1 MVDHGIY
8 TKQGDFG
15 SEALRKELL
24 DNDEY
29 DPLFG
34 SNLSSRLYEHDNSA
48 FDMWQK
54 NSDGKKVKKV
64 KATCNICDEMHK
76 SSVPSINAAN
86 FKKRSKHLEKLEE
99 CIYILDN
106 SWRRREQQQIESIE
120 FRGDIPYVDP
130 ETFKINTQSGTM
142 TKMEKNHLDTAYIYR
157 DRMRKC
163 IEVRDKLKENID
175 IYKDK
180 LAAKQNK
187 KTTKKKKTKSSS
199 RSGSKTS
206 KSGSKTSKSGS
217 KTSSKTSKSGSKS
230 GRVGVTTRS
239 RGIVKKK

>member
-15 SEALRKELL
+15 SEALQKELL
-24 DNDEY
+24 DKDEY

-64 KATCNICDEMHK
+64 KATCNVCDEMHK

-187 KTTKKKKTKSSS
+187 KTAKKKKTKSNSGSKSGKTS
-199 RSGSKTS
+199 RSGSK
-206 KSGSKTSKSGS
+206 SGKTSR
-217 KTSSKTSKSGSKS
+217 SGSKS

>member
-24 DNDEY
+24 DND

-187 KTTKKKKTKSSS
+187 KTVKKKKTKSGS

-206 KSGSKTSKSGS
+206 KSGSKSGS
-217 KTSSKTSKSGSKS
+217 KTGSKTSKSGSKS

>member
-187 KTTKKKKTKSSS
+187 KTAKKKKTKSGS

-206 KSGSKTSKSGS
+206 KSG
-217 KTSSKTSKSGSKS
+217 SKTSKSGSKS